1 MRSSFIAALCC
12 AGLLAGTAND
22 LRAQPQKK
30 PNLYGPITKLIP
42 ATDAEKDKGIVAWV
56 VVKGSDL
63 RVQLSGKSQV
73 QIQTG
78 KLVNPGKAADV
89 KEGDLVSIWH
99 GDVADS
105 DPPQTTAD
113 FVIIFR
119 PGKSDLPPTP
129 GKQ

>member
-1 MRSSFIAALCC
+1 MRFIFLAALCC
-12 AGLLAGTAND
+12 AGLLWGAAND

-30 PNLYGPITKLIP
+30 PNLYAPITKLIP

-63 RVQLSGKSQV
+63 QIQLSAKSQV
-73 QIQTG
+73 QIQAG
-78 KLVNPGKAADV
+78 KLVNPAKPADV
-89 KEGDLVSIWH
+89 KVGDLVSIWH

-119 PGKSDLPPTP
+119 PGQPDLP
-129 GKQ
+129 GR